1 MQVHLTMTILV
12 ALLVGAI
19 SFTDDEHLLP
29 FAWKRIPIDGGG
41 AIMAV
46 AISPHNPNLAL
57 AGCDVGGVFRTDDG
71 GISWRIVNNGLQSD
85 GDLAIAD
92 IAWHPQ
98 KPNVVYLATGKCF
111 GKPTGDY
118 GGLFVSEDG
127 GKSWH
132 LLSRKVRFS
141 GMGTYRQW
149 GNVLK
154 VTEDGTI
161 YAGTAWDGL
170 MRSTDGGKSWQILG
184 LEGNFIIGVAIGSSN
199 PIPQGLRA
207 ARSEKRHSAAA
218 WLTTN
223 HALIAVATLKTN
235 ESEGAVWIS
244 EDEGKSWTVSLKG
257 EKVQSIAIDKTRNRI
272 FAAVSDRGVMV
283 SDDGGK
289 SWRISVKGIEQF
301 LERQWATAVAVNPVK
316 PSTVYL
322 CASERFEVLP
332 EWWRWRHPGIFVS
345 EDGGESWRPIISAS
359 VANGKFNI
367 AAYLNA
373 IDSAGWWRERGWFG
387 FNPRGI
393 SVDTKA
399 GKRLMLNDW
408 YGVWVSDDGGEHW
421 RAAMSGL
428 AVTVVPVVLCH
439 PKRRGEV
446 YFGLMDVQLFRSDD
460 YGLTVRHLGKYPASN
475 CTNLALEWRDGE
487 ALYSVA
493 GERLLVSTDRGE
505 SWQVADGKLPEDA
518 QLGPVSLDPFR
529 PHRLYCGAFVTPDGG
544 KSWQRLNLPEKWQG
558 RIVPD
563 TTKMGRLYAF
573 DGLTVLR
580 SDDDGKSWRDV
591 GNGLPFVHPNRRI
604 LRAIAVQ
611 PKTGRV
617 FVGSDV
623 HGLFV
628 SEDRGESWECVFQN
642 RYISAIACAED
653 GDIVVVGAW
662 RPWFAVSEEHKS
674 GIFWTRTSQWGKPI
688 WRRIDSE
695 IGHNIGGIAMPTSIA
710 IDPFYPARIYLGT
723 GGNGAFVGEFGE

>member
-1 MQVHLTMTILV
+1 MKGRWALQVHLMMTILV
-12 ALLVGAI
+12 ALLVGALG
-19 SFTDDEHLLP
+19 FTDDEHLLP
-29 FAWKRIPIDGGG
+29 FAWERIPIDGGG
-41 AIMAV
+41 AIMAT
-46 AISPHNPNLAL
+46 AISLHNPDLAL

-71 GISWRIVNNGLQSD
+71 GKSWRIVNLGLQSD
-85 GDLAIAD
+85 GDLAVAD

-98 KPNVVYLATGKCF
+98 KPNIVYLATGKCF
-111 GKPTGDY
+111 GKPAGNY
-118 GGLFVSEDG
+118 GGLFVSEDS

-132 LLSRKVRFS
+132 LLSRKARFS

-161 YAGTAWDGL
+161 YVGTAWDGL
-170 MRSTDGGKSWQILG
+170 MRSTDGGKSWQSLG
-184 LEGNFIIGVAIGSSN
+184 LEGNFIIGVAIGEGN
-199 PIPQGLRA
+199 
-207 ARSEKRHSAAA
+207 
-218 WLTTN
+218 
-223 HALIAVATLKTN
+223 LIAVATLQTN

-244 EDEGKSWTVSLKG
+244 EDGGKSWKASLKG
-257 EKVQSIAIDKTRNRI
+257 EKVQSIAVDKTRNRL

-289 SWRISVKGIEQF
+289 NWRISANGIEQF
-301 LERQWATAVAVNPVK
+301 LERQWATAVTVNTVK

-322 CASERFEVLP
+322 CASERFEDLP
-332 EWWRWRHPGIFVS
+332 EWWRWRHPGVFVS
-345 EDGGESWRPIISAS
+345 ENGGESWRPIVSAS
-359 VANGKFNI
+359 IADGKFNI

-373 IDSAGWWRERGWFG
+373 IDNAGWWRERGWFG

-393 SVDTKA
+393 SVDMQS

-408 YGVWVSDDGGEHW
+408 FGVWVSDDGGEHW
-421 RAAMSGL
+421 RVAMNGL
-428 AVTVVPVVLCH
+428 AVTVVPVILCH
-439 PKRRGEV
+439 PKRRGEI

-460 YGLTVRHLGKYPASN
+460 GGRTVRHLSEYPASS
-475 CTNLALEWRDGE
+475 CTNLALELRDGE

-493 GERLLVSTDRGE
+493 GGQLFVSKDRGE
-505 SWQVADGKLPEDA
+505 NWQAAGGKLPEGA

-529 PHRLYCGAFVTPDGG
+529 PHRLYCGAFMTHDGG
-544 KSWQRLNLPEKWQG
+544 RTWGRLNLPEKWQG
-558 RIVPD
+558 RILPD
-563 TTKMGRLYAF
+563 PTKMGRLYAF

-591 GNGLPFVHPNRRI
+591 SDGLPFVHHNRRI
-604 LRAIAVQ
+604 LRAMAIQ
-611 PKTGRV
+611 PKSGRI
-617 FVGSDV
+617 FAGSDV

-628 SEDRGESWECVFQN
+628 SEDGGENWRCVFPN

-662 RPWFAVSEEHKS
+662 RPWFAEGNKS
-674 GIFWTRTSQWGKPI
+674 GIFWTRTSQWGEPT

-695 IGHNIGGIAMPTSIA
+695 IEHNIGRIAMPTSIA